1 MFGLGMP
8 EIVIILVIALL
19 IFGPSRLPGLGKGIG
34 EAIGGFKRALSSAES
49 AEIAS
54 LKKDEKG

>member
-8 EIVIILVIALL
+8 EIAIILVIVLVL
-19 IFGPSRLPGLGKGIG
+19 FGPSRLPGLGKGLG
-34 EAIGGFKRALSSAES
+34 EAIGGFKKALSSDG